1 MPLLQIP
8 TPFSTRNSS
17 SAFEHSAF
25 VGSAI
30 SDLIRQGCVTE
41 VFEKHIIIK
50 PLSVS
55 IQKFGKERLIL
66 DLRHVNQFLFKQK
79 FRCEDLS
86 VAKEVLCPANYM
98 LSFDL
103 KWGYHHVEIFPD
115 QRKYLSFSWTF
126 SCGRTRFFEFTVLSF
141 GLSSAPCL
149 FMKLLKPLVRKWRS
163 EAKGIV
169 VYLDDGLGSAA
180 DYNNAKTASSPAH
193 ADLCHSGFL
202 ANESRCVWNRPRLF
216 RGWGPLSIRPLL
228 VAATD
233 KRIVSL
239 QDILNSILSVSSVR
253 IPVRQLAS
261 VCGKIISLT
270 NCVGNVSRL
279 TTRNLFAVINSA

>member
-41 VFEKHIIIK
+41 VFEKPIIIN

-55 IQKFGKERLIL
+55 IQKSGKERLIL
-66 DLRHVNQFLFKQK
+66 DLRHVNQFLFKQM
-79 FRCEDLS
+79 FRSEDLS

-202 ANESRCVWNRPRLF
+202 ANESRCVWEPTQ
-216 RGWGPLSIRPLL
+216 
-228 VAATD
+228 V
-233 KRIVSL
+233 
-239 QDILNSILSVSSVR
+239 
-253 IPVRQLAS
+253 
-261 VCGKIISLT
+261 ISWL
-270 NCVGNVSRL
+270 GS
-279 TTRNLFAVINSA
+279 VINTTTSRCRHRQTDCEFAGCLKFYTVDIFCSYPSAPTC